1 MSTKYY
7 CFPFISWS
15 ASMAFTLK
23 LVMWK
28 IVLTN
33 SQNFLIV
40 DLPPWKIHIRIWFIN
55 VLSKIF
61 LLIIMRKS
69 RLPISFCLTLS
80 FVFRVKFILS
90 NNVQLYMTCIITSVW
105 KSLVLILTGVQY
117 VRGFITIVF
126 LTQNNSDSL
135 ECIML
140 I

>member
-1 MSTKYY
+1 MFPLHQLI
-7 CFPFISWS
+7 CFYG
-15 ASMAFTLK
+15 FTLK
-23 LVMWK
+23 LVMSK

-33 SQNFLIV
+33 SQNFSIV
-40 DLPPWKIHIRIWFIN
+40 DLPPCNKIHIQIWFIN
-55 VLSKIF
+55 VLSNFF

-69 RLPISFCLTLS
+69 KLPISFCLTLS
-80 FVFRVKFILS
+80 FVFRAKFILS

-126 LTQNNSDSL
+126 LTQNNSDFL

-140 I
+140 T